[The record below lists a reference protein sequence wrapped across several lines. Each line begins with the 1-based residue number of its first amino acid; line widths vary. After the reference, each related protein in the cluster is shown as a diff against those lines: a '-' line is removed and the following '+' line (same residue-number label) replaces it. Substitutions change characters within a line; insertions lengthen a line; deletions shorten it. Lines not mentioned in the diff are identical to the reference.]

1 MQDVALLQ
9 RCAQG
14 AVQAVL
20 KVVVTSPQHDMGEE
34 VTVAAMYSGEPTK
47 AGEKKAIEGEINLG
61 EENVRLEGF
70 FGWAATKREGMH
82 DISYDEFLEQLI
94 DVNFES
100 AVQGDEGE
108 DPTTSG
114 GRD

>member
-1 MQDVALLQ
+1 MRKNTVTVEMQDGTIHGPVRVIFAD
-9 RCAQG
+9 
-14 AVQAVL
+14 
-20 KVVVTSPQHDMGEE
+20 KVR
-34 VTVAAMYSGEPTK
+34 A
-47 AGEKKAIEGEINLG
+47 EKSFRANGWNLG